1 MPRIRLWKRGKG
13 FTLIELLVVIAI
25 IAVLIG
31 LLLPA
36 VQKVREA
43 ANRAQSQNNIKQMII
58 SMHNCNDS
66 YGRLPTCGGFFPGSQ
81 DMGGVAPSSHG
92 TIFYYLLPFMEAQN
106 IYNNTSWRSWT
117 YGGAGPK
124 TFLGPSDPTLPAN
137 GLLSNWGN
145 RAASSY
151 SPNYWVFLMAD
162 DGSTSHGGYARIPA
176 TMPDGTSNTIGVGE
190 RMTNPSS
197 AFCPFIWGDD
207 GQADTCRGTNMYYP
221 SGRGDG
227 NGVGIILPQIG
238 INPNAANPYTYNTSA
253 TTLIVGLMDGSVRG
267 IGQGISQTT
276 WYNAI
281 TPNDGQVLGP
291 DW

>member
-43 ANRAQSQNNIKQMII
+43 ANRAQSQNNIKQII
-58 SMHNCNDS
+58 IAMHNCNDS
-66 YGRLPTCGGFFPGSQ
+66 YGRMPTCNGYFPQSYDTGWVTPA
-81 DMGGVAPSSHG
+81 GHG
-92 TIFYYLLPFMEAQN
+92 TIFYFLLPFMEAQN
-106 IYNNTSWRSWT
+106 IYNNISWRSWN
-117 YGGAGPK
+117 YSNDVIK

-137 GLLSNWGN
+137 GVLSNWSN
-145 RAASSY
+145 RGASSY
-151 SPNYWVFLMAD
+151 SPNYWVFLNAD
-162 DGSTSHGGYARIPA
+162 DGSTSNGGYARIPA
-176 TMPDGTSNTIGVGE
+176 TIPDGTSNTIGVGE
-190 RMTNPSS
+190 RMSNPPSM
-197 AFCPFIWGDD
+197 FCPLIWGDD
-207 GQADTCRGTNMYYP
+207 GQQGNCRGTNMYGP
-221 SGRGDG
+221 
-227 NGVGIILPQIG
+227 GVGGVSLPQIG
-238 INPNAANPYTYNTSA
+238 INPNASNANTYNTSA

-267 IGQGISQTT
+267 IGQGITSTT